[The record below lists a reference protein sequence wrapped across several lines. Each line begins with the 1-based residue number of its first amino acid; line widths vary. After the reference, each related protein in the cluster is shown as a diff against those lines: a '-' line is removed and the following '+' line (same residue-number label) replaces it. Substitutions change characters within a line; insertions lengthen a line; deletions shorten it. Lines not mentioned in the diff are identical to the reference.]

1 MAHQNEERSQERIHD
16 VSARRLAREDPATR
30 REEQQQNT
38 AAHQESQADPHYRAQ
53 EQQANTTRRQQVGAS
68 THPSFRGFNY
78 QPHNFFNTTD
88 VGALSVECTH
98 CGTLKFPEDTE
109 SLCCLKGNV
118 QLEAFPQP
126 QSFLRHLYEGTDSA
140 GRHFLHNIHK
150 YNSAFQMT
158 SFGCNEIT
166 MAGFNP
172 SFRVQG
178 QVYHRI
184 GSLVPSAGESPKFS
198 QIYFIDNQQ
207 TELATRCG
215 IVDGLR
221 LDIVRGIN
229 ELLHDNNH
237 YVQLIKVA
245 KEIFEQHDEPA
256 NVRVVINKN
265 KRPVGEHARRY
276 NSPMCDEVGVLMSND
291 NVNNRDIVLH
301 YRDGSL
307 QRISELHRGYDPLQY
322 PLLFSYRTDGWHIN
336 LKLANGRKLTTT
348 TEQLLQSNRLFYV
361 INLSNQIHHTV
372 TKEVVAK
379 YLMLNL
385 TNQIHCTITK
395 KLLLSRY

>member
-1 MAHQNEERSQERIHD
+1 M
-16 VSARRLAREDPATR
+16 REDPATR

-38 AAHQESQADPHYRAQ
+38 AAHQESRADPRYKAQ
-53 EQQANTTRRQQVGAS
+53 EQQANTTRRQQVRAS

-88 VGALSVECTH
+88 VGALSVECAH
-98 CGTLKFPEDTE
+98 CGALKFPEETE

-184 GSLVPSAGESPKFS
+184 GSLVPSAGESPKF
-198 QIYFIDNQQ
+198 I
-207 TELATRCG
+207 
-215 IVDGLR
+215 
-221 LDIVRGIN
+221 
-229 ELLHDNNH
+229 LLT
-237 YVQLIKVA
+237 
-245 KEIFEQHDEPA
+245 
-256 NVRVVINKN
+256 
-265 KRPVGEHARRY
+265 
-276 NSPMCDEVGVLMSND
+276 
-291 NVNNRDIVLH
+291 
-301 YRDGSL
+301 
-307 QRISELHRGYDPLQY
+307 IS
-322 PLLFSYRTDGWHIN
+322 
-336 LKLANGRKLTTT
+336 KLN
-348 TEQLLQSNRLFYV
+348 
-361 INLSNQIHHTV
+361 
-372 TKEVVAK
+372 
-379 YLMLNL
+379 
-385 TNQIHCTITK
+385 
-395 KLLLSRY
+395 